1 MTTLEQVEKLC
12 EMANISYEESKAALD
27 AANGDLLE
35 AIIYLEKQGKVKA
48 PTGGGFYS
56 SQKTVDPHAEVY
68 EENCWEKHHHHHH
81 HHCHNG
87 KTFFSALKKI
97 GEFCLK
103 TIRKGNAN
111 SFEVLKGEETKAS
124 FPVIVLGLLLI
135 FAFWVT
141 IPLII
146 IGLFF
151 GLRYRF
157 NGPDFS
163 SNTVNDAMKSA
174 ADAAENLKKSINI

>member
-12 EMANISYEESKAALD
+12 AMANISYEDAKAALD

-35 AIIYLEKQGKVKA
+35 AIIYLEKLGKVHA
-48 PTGGGFYS
+48 PTGGGYYS
-56 SQKTVDPHAEVY
+56 SEKIVDTTAVAY
-68 EENCWEKHHHHHH
+68 KENYREKNHHSDHKE
-81 HHCHNG
+81 NS
-87 KTFFSALKKI
+87 FISFLKKI
-97 GEFCLK
+97 WGFCLK
-103 TIRKGNAN
+103 IVRKGNTN
-111 SFEVLKGEETKAS
+111 SFEVLKGDEIKAS
-124 FPVIVLGLLLI
+124 FPVTVLALLMI

-163 SNTVNDAMKSA
+163 SNTINDAMNSA
-174 ADAAENLKKSINI
+174 ADAADDLRKSMNI

>member
-12 EMANISYEESKAALD
+12 AMANISYEEAKAALD

-35 AIIYLEKQGKVKA
+35 AVIYLEKQGKIKA
-48 PTGGGFYS
+48 PTGGGYYS
-56 SQKTVDPHAEVY
+56 SEKTTDTSAPTY
-68 EENCWEKHHHHHH
+68 KENCRENNDHKEKPFIS
-81 HHCHNG
+81 C
-87 KTFFSALKKI
+87 LKKI
-97 GEFCLK
+97 WQFCLK
-103 TIRKGNAN
+103 IIHKGNTN
-111 SFEVLKGEETKAS
+111 SFEVLKDKEIKAS
-124 FPVIVLGLLLI
+124 FPVTVLALLLL

-157 NGPDFS
+157 NGPDFR
-163 SNTVNDAMKSA
+163 SNTINDAMNSA
-174 ADAAENLKKSINI
+174 ADAAENLRKSVNI

>member
-1 MTTLEQVEKLC
+1 MTTLEQVEKLRA
-12 EMANISYEESKAALD
+12 MANVSYDEAKTALD

-35 AIIYLEKQGKVKA
+35 AIIYLEKQGKVTA
-48 PTGGGFYS
+48 PSGGGYYS
-56 SQKTVDPHAEVY
+56 SEKTIDPSAETFN
-68 EENCWEKHHHHHH
+68 EHCWEKHHRHHH

-87 KTFFSALKKI
+87 KTFFSVLKGI

-103 TIRKGNAN
+103 MFRKGNTNA
-111 SFEVLKGEETKAS
+111 FEVYKGEEIKAS
-124 FPVIVLGLLLI
+124 FPVTVLGLLLI

-141 IPLII
+141 IPLVIV
-146 IGLFF
+146 GLFF

-157 NGPDFS
+157 NGPDFNN
-163 SNTVNDAMKSA
+163 NTVNDAMNTA

>member
-12 EMANISYEESKAALD
+12 AMANISYEDAKAALD

-35 AIIYLEKQGKVKA
+35 AIIYLEKLGKVHA
-48 PTGGGFYS
+48 PTGGGYYS
-56 SQKTVDPHAEVY
+56 SEKIADTTAVAY
-68 EENCWEKHHHHHH
+68 KENYWEKNHHNNHKE
-81 HHCHNG
+81 NS
-87 KTFFSALKKI
+87 FISFLKKI
-97 GEFCLK
+97 WGFCLK
-103 TIRKGNAN
+103 IIRKGNTN
-111 SFEVLKGEETKAS
+111 SFEVLKGDEIKAS
-124 FPVIVLGLLLI
+124 FPVTVLALLLI

-141 IPLII
+141 IPLMI

-163 SNTVNDAMKSA
+163 NNPINDAMKNA
-174 ADAAENLKKSINI
+174 ADAADDLRKSMNI

>member
-12 EMANISYEESKAALD
+12 AMANISYEEAKAALD

-35 AIIYLEKQGKVKA
+35 AIIYLEKQGKVST
-48 PTGGGFYS
+48 PTGGGYYS
-56 SQKTVDPHAEVY
+56 SAKTSDPSAGAY
-68 EENCWEKHHHHHH
+68 QENPWEKHHHHHH
-81 HHCHNG
+81 CHHG
-87 KTFFSALKKI
+87 KGFFSVLKKI

-103 TIRKGNAN
+103 MLRKGNTNA
-111 SFEVLKGEETKAS
+111 FEVLKNDEIKAS
-124 FPVIVLGLLLI
+124 FPVTVLGLLLI

-141 IPLII
+141 IPLLV
-146 IGLFF
+146 IGVFF

-163 SNTVNDAMKSA
+163 GNMVNNAMNSA
-174 ADAAENLKKSINI
+174 AEAAENLKKSVDF

>member
-12 EMANISYEESKAALD
+12 TRANISYEEAKAALD

-35 AIIYLEKQGKVKA
+35 AIIYLEKQGKVHA
-48 PTGGGFYS
+48 PTGGGYYS
-56 SQKTVDPHAEVY
+56 SEKIADTSTMSCK
-68 EENCWEKHHHHHH
+68 ENCWEKNHHNNHKD
-81 HHCHNG
+81 NP
-87 KTFFSALKKI
+87 FISFLKNTW
-97 GEFCLK
+97 EFCLK
-103 TIRKGNAN
+103 VIRKGNIN
-111 SFEVLKGEETKAS
+111 SFEVLKGEEIKAS
-124 FPVIVLGLLLI
+124 FPITVLAVLLI

-157 NGPDFS
+157 IGPDLS
-163 SNTVNDAMKSA
+163 SNTINEAMNSA

>member
-1 MTTLEQVEKLC
+1 MTIVEQVEKLC
-12 EMANISYEESKAALD
+12 AMANISFEEAKAALD

-35 AIIYLEKQGKVKA
+35 AIIYLEKQGKIHA
-48 PTGGGFYS
+48 PTGSGYYS
-56 SQKTVDPHAEVY
+56 SEKIIDTSAVAY
-68 EENCWEKHHHHHH
+68 KENGREQHHN
-81 HHCHNG
+81 CHKG
-87 KTFFSALKKI
+87 KTIITIIKDI
-97 GEFCLK
+97 GKFCLK
-103 TIRKGNAN
+103 MLRKGNIN
-111 SFEVLKGEETKAS
+111 TFEVLKGEEIKAS
-124 FPVIVLGLLLI
+124 FPVTVLGLLLI

-151 GLRYRF
+151 GFRYRF

-163 SNTVNDAMKSA
+163 NNTVNDAMNSA